1 MELVTEEVKDIQQPL
16 KVHVLDVWEKK
27 IGLRTITVNTDL
39 MEDEVYDSHMVGQ
52 KDDVDDGRNMLL
64 SEGDR
69 MVAIVDKSEKKV
81 KGRNFAYEVN
91 GLQIFA
97 MGADYIP
104 EDNILTRQNRARTVY
119 CFYLRRSP
127 ILIRCVYGVAVIFW
141 MISFMIFVT
150 KEVF

>member
-1 MELVTEEVKDIQQPL
+1 M
-16 KVHVLDVWEKK
+16 LDVWEKK

-104 EDNILTRQNRARTVY
+104 EDNILTRQNRARTDLLLLSAQESHFNTLRVWGGGY
-119 CFYLRRSP
+119 FLDDFFYD
-127 ILIRCVYGVAVIFW
+127 ICD
-141 MISFMIFVT
+141 
-150 KEVF
+150 

>member
-104 EDNILTRQNRARTVY
+104 EDNILTRQNRARTDLLL
-119 CFYLRRSP
+119 FTRRSP